1 MESKESESNTGFQ
14 SDQFTF
20 NFLVRS
26 HRATNIL
33 NFQSTLPRDATP
45 RCSCSCSLHAYS
57 HHYRSKKRRRAAARN
72 IVSADE
78 TFARHERLPDPS
90 GVNEETRH
98 RSSRAERNNFKRRV
112 EGRVSKISRWLST
125 VSSFLPLLLLSFF
138 FSLFKDTCL
147 ADCRRATSSS
157 SVSRSRDTIPAIAI
171 VSAGIKGGISIR
183 NRESAFARAAR
194 MNLIDF
200 ILQIFLDNVRS

>member
-14 SDQFTF
+14 FIF
-20 NFLVRS
+20 NFLVQS

-33 NFQSTLPRDATP
+33 NFQSTLPRDATL
-45 RCSCSCSLHAYS
+45 RYSCSCSLHAYS

-112 EGRVSKISRWLST
+112 EGRVSKISRCAVNGFLF
-125 VSSFLPLLLLSFF
+125 SSPSPPLLFF
-138 FSLFKDTCL
+138 FSFQGHVSGRLPARHLLFLRFEISRHDSSHCYRLSGDKRGDLDPESRERIRTCG
-147 ADCRRATSSS
+147 ADESRRFHTSNI
-157 SVSRSRDTIPAIAI
+157 SR
-171 VSAGIKGGISIR
+171 
-183 NRESAFARAAR
+183 
-194 MNLIDF
+194 
-200 ILQIFLDNVRS
+200 